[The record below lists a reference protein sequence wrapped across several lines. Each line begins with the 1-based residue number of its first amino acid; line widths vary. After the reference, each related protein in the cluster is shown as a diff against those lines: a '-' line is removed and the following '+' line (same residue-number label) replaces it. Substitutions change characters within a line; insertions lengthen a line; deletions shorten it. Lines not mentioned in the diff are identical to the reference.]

1 MNAVR
6 DMKTAWLI
14 IRVDGKCG
22 FVDATGEERLPPLYD
37 FVRKLGDDRIFARDG
52 DKGLMLNGTG
62 ELLFEVDAQ
71 VVMPSREGRAGFMRK
86 GGSWGFIDDNGTV
99 VVEPTLRGI
108 WEGHEDGVV
117 RVMDGR
123 GRECLVDLD
132 GQEVFP
138 DAKEIPQSPRAG
150 LVPFRAAN
158 KKWGLY
164 SVRKREVVVE
174 PSYANIFGPHQR
186 GAHWILKKAAKKW
199 GAADSE
205 GSIVIEPKLPWLG
218 PICEDR
224 GATRNAAGAVGF
236 VDAAG
241 ALVVEHQFESRR
253 TQDDMSCFSD
263 GRCAVQKDG
272 KIGFIDRAGTL
283 VVEPRW
289 VNGHS
294 FGEGRGVVVDEGGCT
309 YVDEQGVPI
318 TEDRFRR
325 AETFAGGIG
334 VVTTVGGMGAVRRDG
349 AMVVPPVYQFVSV
362 SDGVL
367 QVQDPAGHDAYYR
380 ADGSTIWR
388 HAKFEQDLSPALI

>member
-1 MNAVR
+1 MR
-6 DMKTAWLI
+6 DMKAVWLI
-14 IRVDGKCG
+14 IQVDGKRG
-22 FVDATGEERLPPLYD
+22 FVDATGEERLPPRYD
-37 FVRKLGDDRIFARDG
+37 FVGKLGDDRIFVRNG
-52 DKGLMLNGTG
+52 EKGSVLNGTG
-62 ELLFEVDAQ
+62 DYLFEVDAQ
-71 VVMPSREGRAGFMRK
+71 AVMPFREGRAGFIRK
-86 GGSWGFIDDNGTV
+86 GSWGFIDDSGTV
-99 VVEPTLRGI
+99 VVEPTFRGI
-108 WEGHEDGVV
+108 WNGHEDGVV

-123 GRECLVDLD
+123 GRQCLVDTN
-132 GQEVFP
+132 GQDAFP
-138 DAKEIPQSPRAG
+138 EAMEIRQSPRAG

-164 SVRKREVVVE
+164 SVRKREVVLE
-174 PSYANIFGPHQR
+174 PSYADIFGDR

-253 TQDDMSCFSD
+253 TQDDMSFFSD

-272 KIGFIDRAGTL
+272 KIGYIDRAGTL

-289 VNGHS
+289 VNGFF
-294 FGEGRGVVVDEGGCT
+294 FGEGRGVVVDEGGRT

-318 TEDRFRR
+318 TEDRFRH

-334 VVTTVGGMGAVRRDG
+334 VVTTAEGKGAVRRDG
-349 AMVVPPVYQFVSV
+349 AMVVPPVYQFVTA

-367 QVQDPAGHDAYYR
+367 EVQDPAGHNAYYR

-388 HAKFEQDLSPALI
+388 HAKFEQDLSPALC